1 MTKFTQLLSPENIRQ
16 GLVCSSK
23 KRVFETISRIVA
35 DQIHGEDDPEH
46 SSFDCLFNREK
57 LGNSGLGNGV
67 AMPKGRLHTGNK
79 PIAVFL
85 QLATPIDYEAADHR
99 DVDLIFALLIPAEAC
114 GEFSQ
119 SVLPELAEKL
129 LDKSLCK
136 QLRAAQSAEEI
147 WQIFEYADNH
157 SDDEQESEQ
166 EAELKAEQENTQN
179 EQAVETEQ

>member
-1 MTKFTQLLSPENIRQ
+1 MTKFTQLLSLENIRQ

-35 DQIHGEDDPEH
+35 DQIQGDEDPEH

-67 AMPKGRLHTGNK
+67 AMPKGRLHTGDK

-99 DVDLIFALLIPAEAC
+99 DVDLIFALLIPSEVC

-147 WQIFEYADNH
+147 WQIFEYIDNH
-157 SDDEQESEQ
+157 SDDEQENQ
-166 EAELKAEQENTQN
+166 NN
-179 EQAVETEQ
+179 EQAIETETEQ